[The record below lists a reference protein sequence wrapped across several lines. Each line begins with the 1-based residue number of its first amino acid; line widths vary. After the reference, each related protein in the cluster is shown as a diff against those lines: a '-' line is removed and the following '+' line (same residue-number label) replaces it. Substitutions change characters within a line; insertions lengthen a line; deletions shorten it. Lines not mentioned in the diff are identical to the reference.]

1 MADVRLTALNDFT
14 TTIHQSVP
22 PDLNPDKVVLPVGFT
37 VCVMGASRGIGEHI
51 AYAYAR
57 AGASRIVISSRSERD
72 LETVARKIS
81 ELNRDVQVDVV
92 ECDVSKSESVAALA
106 EYVRTRCGRRLD
118 VLVFNAGY
126 AGPVTTR
133 MDRGEPEWVRRAF
146 EVNAMGTYLAAHHL
160 VPILLESSSSP
171 PPNKAPK
178 GFIAVGSF
186 AGCIRRGPIANTG
199 YTVSKMAQIRLVE
212 YLDEQFGRDGLVSLV
227 LHPGAV
233 ATKMAEGNTPE
244 EFLPCELCDYHT
256 PSFFGPWPQFLSFV
270 CLLTDIP
277 NSPDLTD
284 DVDLCGAVC
293 VWLSKQLKN
302 VDWLSG
308 RLISATWDMVELMS
322 KEDQIRERDLLKF
335 VMLTE

>member
-160 VPILLESSSSP
+160 VPVLLESSSSPPPP

-244 EFLPCELCDYHT
+244 EFLPY
-256 PSFFGPWPQFLSFV
+256 
-270 CLLTDIP
+270 
-277 NSPDLTD
+277 LTD

-308 RLISATWDMVELMS
+308 RLISATWDMVELTS
-322 KEDQIRERDLLKF
+322 KKDQIRERDLLKF